1 MFKILFADD
10 EAKIRETV
18 NDYFTAKGVEVHLAE
33 DGGQAVE
40 LVEENEYDLIIL
52 DVMMPVLNG
61 LEACRRISKITKAPV
76 LFLSALGEERDF
88 LAGLSSGADDY
99 IVKPFPLS
107 VLFEKSQRMI
117 RRYRGLTDE
126 NLIISGEI
134 TLDKNRFKVFAGGKE
149 ITLSSKDFQLLEYLM
164 SNKNIVLSRQIIL
177 SRVWGYDFEGD
188 DRVVDTHIKI
198 IRKALGENSKAI
210 KTVVN
215 VGYKFEEAEVNEQK

>member
-33 DGGQAVE
+33 DGGKAVE

-61 LEACRRISKITKAPV
+61 LEACRRISKITKAPI
-76 LFLSALGEERDF
+76 LFLSALGEERD
-88 LAGLSSGADDY
+88 LLGGYSSGADDY

-198 IRKALGENSKAI
+198 IRKALGEKACAI

-215 VGYKFEEAEVNEQK
+215 VGYKFEEV

>member
-18 NDYFTAKGVEVHLAE
+18 NDYFTAKGMKVHLAE

-40 LVEENEYDLIIL
+40 MVEENEYDLIIL

-61 LEACRRISKITKAPV
+61 LEACRRIRKITKAPV
-76 LFLSALGEERDF
+76 LFLSALGEERD
-88 LAGLSSGADDY
+88 LLGGYSSGADDY

-198 IRKALGENSKAI
+198 IRKALGEKACAI

>member
-33 DGGQAVE
+33 DGGKAVE

-61 LEACRRISKITKAPV
+61 LEACRRIRKLSKAPI
-76 LFLSALGEERDF
+76 LFLSALGEERD
-88 LAGLSSGADDY
+88 LLGGYSSGADDY

-198 IRKALGENSKAI
+198 IRKALGEKACAI

-215 VGYKFEEAEVNEQK
+215 VGYKFEEV

>member
-18 NDYFTAKGVEVHLAE
+18 NDYFTAKGVEVHLAD
-33 DGGQAVE
+33 DGGKAVE

-61 LEACRRISKITKAPV
+61 LEACRRIRKITKAPV

-198 IRKALGENSKAI
+198 IRKALGENATAI

-215 VGYKFEEAEVNEQK
+215 VGYKFEEAEVNE

>member
-61 LEACRRISKITKAPV
+61 LEACRRIRKITKAPV

-198 IRKALGENSKAI
+198 IRKALGEKACAI

-215 VGYKFEEAEVNEQK
+215 VGYKFEEV

>member
-10 EAKIRETV
+10 EAKIREAV
-18 NDYFTAKGVEVHLAE
+18 YDYFTAKGVEVFLAE

-40 LVEENEYDLIIL
+40 AAENNDFDLVIL

-61 LEACRRISKITKAPV
+61 LEACRRIRKLSKAPI
-76 LFLSALGEERDF
+76 LFLSALGEERD
-88 LAGLSSGADDY
+88 LLGGYSSGADDY

-107 VLFEKSQRMI
+107 VLFEKSLRMI
-117 RRYRGLTDE
+117 RRYRGVNDD
-126 NLIISGEI
+126 NLIISGGI
-134 TLDKNRFKVFAGGKE
+134 TLDKNRFKVLSDGKE

-164 SNKNIVLSRQIIL
+164 TNKNIVLSRHIIL

-198 IRKALGENSKAI
+198 IRKALGENAAAI

-215 VGYKFEEAEVNEQK
+215 VGYKFEEAEVNE

>member
-18 NDYFTAKGVEVHLAE
+18 NDYFTAKGVEVFLAE

-40 LVEENEYDLIIL
+40 AAENNDFDLVIL
-52 DVMMPVLNG
+52 DVMMPVLGG
-61 LEACRRISKITKAPV
+61 LEACRRIRKLSKAPI
-76 LFLSALGEERDF
+76 LFLSALGEERD
-88 LAGLSSGADDY
+88 LLGGYSSGADDY

-117 RRYRGLTDE
+117 RRYRGITDE
-126 NLIISGEI
+126 NLLVSGGI

-198 IRKALGENSKAI
+198 IRKALGEKACAI

-215 VGYKFEEAEVNEQK
+215 VGYKFEEV

>member
-18 NDYFTAKGVEVHLAE
+18 NDYFTAKGAEVHLAE
-33 DGGQAVE
+33 NGGQAVE
-40 LVEENEYDLIIL
+40 MVEENEYDLIIL

-61 LEACRRISKITKAPV
+61 LEACRRIRKITKAPV
-76 LFLSALGEERDF
+76 LFLSALGEERD
-88 LAGLSSGADDY
+88 LLGGYSSGADDY

-198 IRKALGENSKAI
+198 IRKALGEKACAI

-215 VGYKFEEAEVNEQK
+215 VGYKFEEV

>member
-33 DGGQAVE
+33 DGGRAVE
-40 LVEENEYDLIIL
+40 MVEENEYDLIIL

-61 LEACRRISKITKAPV
+61 LEACRRIRKITKAPV
-76 LFLSALGEERDF
+76 LFLSALGEERD
-88 LAGLSSGADDY
+88 LLGGYSSGADDY

-198 IRKALGENSKAI
+198 IRKALGEKACAI

-215 VGYKFEEAEVNEQK
+215 VGYKFEEV